1 MEKKVS
7 SKEVVLTSFI
17 VDLSDVVLNI
27 VVAFVSGSVIML
39 AEALEG
45 AADLLTSGLLYIGL
59 RQSMRRANHRHP
71 FGFGREIYFW
81 TLMASIVMLVLS
93 STLSIHYGLD
103 RVMHPQ
109 TIHRTA
115 ISFAVLTLGLVTNGY
130 AFYLSYRR
138 LRQNDSTRQA
148 WRSFL
153 YSGLIETKATFV
165 LDLTGSIA
173 AAFGLVALTV
183 YAMTGDGRFDGLGA
197 ILVGLTV
204 AAGAI
209 FLMREIK
216 DLLVGRSALPET
228 EAAIKAAAMTIKGVQ
243 SISNLRTMYI
253 GSERL
258 LVTLTVELDAR
269 LKAGTLETL
278 IEDVKTQV
286 KKDVPTVHHIHV
298 EIETDLY

>member
-17 VDLSDVVLNI
+17 VDLSDVVLNVI
-27 VVAFVSGSVIML
+27 VASVSGSVIML

-45 AADLLTSGLLYIGL
+45 AADLLTSGLLYVGL
-59 RQSMRRANHRHP
+59 RQSMRRANRRHP

-93 STLSIHYGLD
+93 ATLSIHYGLD
-103 RVMHPQ
+103 RFLHPQ
-109 TIHRTA
+109 TLHSTN
-115 ISFAVLTLGLVTNGY
+115 ISFIVLALGFTANSY
-130 AFYLSYRR
+130 AFFLSYRR
-138 LRQNDSTRQA
+138 LRQNDSAQQA

-173 AAFGLVALTV
+173 AIFSLVALTV
-183 YAMTGDGRFDGLGA
+183 YAMTGDGRFDGIGA

-216 DLLVGRSALPET
+216 DILVGRSALPET
-228 EAAIKAAAMTIKGVQ
+228 EAAIKASALTIEGVQ
-243 SISNLRTMYI
+243 KISNLRTMYI

-269 LKAGTLETL
+269 LKAGTLEAL
-278 IEDVKTQV
+278 IEDVKSQV

-298 EIETDLY
+298 EIETDL